1 MRRSVEPLPQMAKK
15 KLSLREFQENLVQRL
30 TSARAGRTTRAL
42 LGVQSGRDYW
52 LLDLADSGEIV
63 PLPPLTH
70 VPLTK
75 PWFCGMANIR
85 GTLYSVVDF
94 SAFQGGDAT
103 PQNAESRLLIVGG
116 RFGINSA
123 LLVSRTLGLRS
134 LEQMEPR
141 PASGDSRPWVG
152 EQYADAQGNTWN
164 RLNLRNLLGQADF
177 LDIGLS

>member
-1 MRRSVEPLPQMAKK
+1 MAKK
-15 KLSLREFQENLVQRL
+15 KLSLREFQESLVQRL
-30 TSARAGRTTRAL
+30 TSARAGQSTRAL

-63 PLPPLTH
+63 PLPPLTG

-85 GTLYSVVDF
+85 GTLYSVVDL
-94 SAFQGGDAT
+94 SAFQGGEAT
-103 PQNAESRLLIVGG
+103 PQNADSRMLVVGS
-116 RFGINSA
+116 RFGINAA
-123 LLVSRTLGLRS
+123 LLVNRTLGLRN

-141 PASGDSRPWVG
+141 AAAADPRPWVG
-152 EQYADAQGNTWN
+152 EQYGDAQGNAWK
-164 RLNLRNLLGQADF
+164 RLNLKNLLGQPDY